1 MIDNLC
7 AELHKH
13 SELRKV
19 WGLGMVRVTRNKKI
33 VGKYHDI
40 ESNSIKPRFLGI
52 TYHQAMN
59 RVNHVKSFL

>member
-1 MIDNLC
+1 MHL
-7 AELHKH
+7 
-13 SELRKV
+13 ELRKY

-33 VGKYHDI
+33 VGKYFDI
-40 ESNSIKPRFLGI
+40 ELNQTRSKFLGI